1 LQIDAAGW
9 RATLDGREIPLGRQE
24 FAILSA
30 LAEEAIEKDGY
41 VGRADLLRIVE
52 AYRDNPEE
60 DPATPENL
68 DNALSRLRRAFAH
81 AAGIPTSEMTSLV
94 ETKRGLGHRLGLRK
108 LGLEPGDIAIF

>member
-1 LQIDAAGW
+1 MARDA
-9 RATLDGREIPLGRQE
+9 GRQGDT
-24 FAILSA
+24 FGPAGVRDSLGAGRGGDID
-30 LAEEAIEKDGY
+30 KNGY